1 MTRLILAAS
10 AVLAGALGMG
20 ALATPAMAQG
30 ADGTKVNMVIVYGD
44 DKCPENNDKEI
55 VVCARKDESE
65 RYRIPEPFRD
75 STSPQNQAW
84 TERVKSYEMVG
95 AAGTMSCSPVGAGG
109 WTGCANQFIQKA
121 YAEKKAGTDVAFS
134 KMIAEARALREST
147 IDADAAKTQADVEKE
162 EKAYD
167 ERQRARAEA
176 EEKAK
181 EEGTSP
187 APAAT
192 PTPAAGK

>member
-1 MTRLILAAS
+1 MTRLFLAAS
-10 AVLAGALGMG
+10 AMMAGALGM
-20 ALATPAMAQG
+20 AAPAMAQG
-30 ADGTKVNMVIVYGD
+30 TDGTKVNMVIVYGD
-44 DKCPENNDKEI
+44 DKCPDNNDKEI

-75 STSPQNQAW
+75 SSSSQNVAW

-134 KMIAEARALREST
+134 KMIAQARALREST
-147 IDADAAKTQADVEKE
+147 IDADAAKTQAAVEKE

-167 ERQRARAEA
+167 ERQRAREEAAEQA
-176 EEKAK
+176 RENGA
-181 EEGTSP
+181 TS
-187 APAAT
+187 AAT
-192 PTPAAGK
+192 PTPATGK